1 MEWETGMFSYA
12 NKYVVVTG
20 CASGIGRATAALL
33 REYGAEVHGFDRRP
47 SDLNLASCTVVDL
60 AAPVSIDA
68 AILRLGGKVDALF
81 NCAGLAPTRAP
92 LDVIKVNF
100 LGTRYFTECVL
111 ERMGEGGAIV
121 STSSN
126 GGMGWQ
132 KHLPELLELLGQT
145 DFAGGQR
152 WLEQR
157 LPEISNAYS
166 YAKEALIVWTMQQSA
181 LLIQRGIRINC
192 TSPGAVQTPML
203 EEIETKVPRAAVDA
217 VAHPIGR
224 RSSPEEQ
231 AAVLVMLNSDAASYI
246 NGVDLAVDG
255 GFAAAQKLRV

>member
-1 MEWETGMFSYA
+1 MYGYA
-12 NKYVVVTG
+12 KKHVVVTG

-33 REYGAEVHGFDRRP
+33 CAYGAEVHGFDQHP
-47 SDLNLASCTVVDL
+47 AALNLASFTEVDL
-60 AAPVSIDA
+60 AVPESIA
-68 AILRLGGKVDALF
+68 AATAQLGGQVDALF
-81 NCAGLAPTRAP
+81 NCAGLAPTRPP
-92 LDVIKVNF
+92 LDVMKVNF

-111 ERMGEGGAIV
+111 ARMDSGGAVV

-132 KHLPELLELLGQT
+132 VHLPELLELLDQQ
-145 DFAGGQR
+145 DFAGGLHC
-152 WLEQR
+152 LERR
-157 LPEISNAYS
+157 LPAISNAYS

-181 LLIQRGIRINC
+181 VLIQRGIRINC

-203 EEIETKVPRAAVDA
+203 DEIETKVPRAAVDA
-217 VAHPIGR
+217 VAQPIGR

-231 AAVLVMLNSDAASYI
+231 AAALVMLNSDAASYI

-255 GFAAAQKLRV
+255 GFAAAQKLRA

>member
-1 MEWETGMFSYA
+1 MYGYA
-12 NKYVVVTG
+12 NKCVVVTG

-33 REYGAEVHGFDRRP
+33 HECGAEVHGFDRQS
-47 SDLNLASCTVVDL
+47 SDLSLASFTAVDL
-60 AAPVSIDA
+60 AVPESIA
-68 AILRLGGKVDALF
+68 AAAARLGGQVDALF

-92 LDVIKVNF
+92 LDVMKVNF
-100 LGTRYFTECVL
+100 LGTRYFTGRVL

-126 GGMGWQ
+126 GGMGWHA
-132 KHLPELLELLGQT
+132 HLPELLELLGQT
-145 DFAGGQR
+145 DFASGLR
-152 WLEQR
+152 WLEQH

-181 LLIQRGIRINC
+181 VLIQRGIRINC

-203 EEIETKVPRAAVDA
+203 DEIETKVPRTAIDA
-217 VAHPIGR
+217 VAQPIGR

-231 AAVLVMLNSDAASYI
+231 AAALVMLNSDAAGYI
-246 NGVDLAVDG
+246 NGIDLAVDG